1 MSLTYKKA
9 GVDIDAGKRLVDLIA
24 PIVRDTQRPEVI
36 PNPGGFGGLFALH
49 QNAYTN
55 PVLVA
60 GTDGIGT
67 KLRLAQQLDDHSTVG
82 IDLVAMCANDVV
94 VQGAEP
100 LFFLDYFATGVLSVE
115 QAEAVIAGIAQG
127 CLQAGAALIGG
138 ETAEMPGMYPPGS
151 YDLAGF
157 CVGIVERD
165 KLVDGHRISEGD
177 VVLGL
182 ASSGIHS
189 NGYSLVNKIV
199 ETSQTSLDVKL
210 GGQTLG
216 ALLLTPTVIYT
227 KLVLQLT
234 EDLDVHGLCHI
245 TGGGLVENVPRMI
258 PDGLLARIDT
268 GTWERPEIFDWIQ
281 QTGTI
286 EDEEMHR
293 VFNCGMGMLVVVPED
308 QADAGLA
315 ICRQSG
321 QPAAIIGK
329 IIRSD
334 SEEKVRL
341 I

>member
-24 PIVRDTQRPEVI
+24 PMVRDTQRSEVI
-36 PNPGGFGGLFALH
+36 SNPGGFGGLFALH

-60 GTDGIGT
+60 GTDGVGT
-67 KLRLAQQLDDHSTVG
+67 KLSLAQQLNDHSTIG
-82 IDLVAMCANDVV
+82 IDLVAMCVNDVV

-115 QAEAVIAGIAQG
+115 QAQEVIAGIALG
-127 CLQAGAALIGG
+127 CTQAGAALIGG
-138 ETAEMPGMYPPGS
+138 ETAEMPGMYPPGV

-157 CVGIVERD
+157 CVGVVERD
-165 KLVDGHRISEGD
+165 KLIDGRRITEGD

-199 ETSQTSLDVKL
+199 ETSQTSLDEKL
-210 GGQTLG
+210 GDQTLG

-227 KLVLQLT
+227 GLVLQLI
-234 EDLDVHGLCHI
+234 EALDVRGLCHI

-268 GTWERPEIFDWIQ
+268 KAWKRPEIFDWIQ
-281 QTGTI
+281 QAGTI
-286 EDEEMHR
+286 EDGEMHR

-308 QADAGLA
+308 QADAGMT
-315 ICRQSG
+315 ICRQSD
-321 QPAAIIGK
+321 QSAEIIGK
-329 IIRSD
+329 IMRSD
-334 SEEKVRL
+334 SKDKVRL